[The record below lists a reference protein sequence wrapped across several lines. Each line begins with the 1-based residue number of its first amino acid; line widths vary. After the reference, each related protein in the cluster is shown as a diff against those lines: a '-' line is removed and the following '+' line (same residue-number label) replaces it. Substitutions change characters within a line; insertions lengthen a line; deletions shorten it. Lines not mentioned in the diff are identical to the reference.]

1 MSKKLMSLKK
11 ANPSAL
17 ADSPLTLLHPQ
28 DLLLELPSCSS

>member
-1 MSKKLMSLKK
+1 MIKKLISLKK
-11 ANPSAL
+11 ANPGAL